1 MEEVDKGCPMT
12 RIGVSGW
19 VFLLVLAH
27 PGSPGPKNVKWLCV
41 CVCCLYHFIQCDSHS
56 TVLYFTLRYHL
67 DISFQVCR
75 TVWMWWIC
83 ITTTCK
89 RATSNSC
96 CNTSVAVVQMF
107 SAPVND
113 YLQPSSITL
122 LPTHQSLSAML
133 VHASVVSNQLLL
145 STASLVTPSVLLQN
159 CWRLHQC
166 TNNMSSAMVGP
177 PNFSI

>member
-1 MEEVDKGCPMT
+1 MEEVGKGCSTIRM
-12 RIGVSGW
+12 GVSGP
-19 VFLLVLAH
+19 VFLL
-27 PGSPGPKNVKWLCV
+27 GSPGPKAVKWLCV
-41 CVCCLYHFIQCDSHS
+41 CVVYIISFSVTVRVLFFIYSK
-56 TVLYFTLRYHL
+56 YHL
-67 DISFQVCR
+67 DISFQVCG
-75 TVWMWWIC
+75 TVWMRWIF

-145 STASLVTPSVLLQN
+145 STASLLTS
-159 CWRLHQC
+159 
-166 TNNMSSAMVGP
+166 
-177 PNFSI
+177 